1 MSQIYTKMIEAGW
14 IAAESSE
21 NERERLASLRSYQIL
36 DTDPTP
42 NFDRLTALLKKLLN
56 VEFALVSLVDEKRQ
70 WFKSACG
77 IDASETP
84 RQEAFCAHAILEKSV
99 LVVLD
104 ALQDA
109 RFKNNPLVKT
119 DPHIRFYAGYPLI
132 NSEGHVLGTL
142 CAIGTKSRDS
152 FEDDHFEVLETLA
165 KTVMDELEL
174 HRHAI
179 ELKKMVEQRS
189 LYVAQMSHEIR
200 TPLNGV
206 LGMASLL
213 GEELTKPEQVEKLN
227 VLENSAKIL
236 TSMVNNILDFSKIE
250 AGEVELDCAAV
261 NLIDLVRSSCS
272 VLEMSA
278 REKGIEIV
286 LEASQQLPT
295 SVLLDEVKIRQI
307 LLNLLSNAI
316 KFTETGMVSV
326 FLEYERENSL
336 ALLKVKDTGIGIEK
350 EKLKRVFE
358 PFAQA
363 GADIVRKYGGTGLG
377 LHIVKEF
384 VDAMGGTI
392 DVRSE
397 LGTGSEFRLA
407 IPATLAS
414 SSNVVNEQTEEIENT
429 DFSNLKVCVVED
441 HPTNQIVVTG
451 MLKRFNVRASC
462 FSSAE
467 EALENLENE
476 HFDLY
481 LTDCQLP
488 GMSGFE
494 FAQKLRTQE
503 EERSLPPSSII
514 ALTANV
520 MQGIREKCQEAGMN
534 EYLPKPVQKEDL
546 RMVLENCQKKVDS
559 RN

>member
-14 IAAESSE
+14 IAAVSSE
-21 NERERLASLRSYQIL
+21 NEKERLASLRSYQIL

-42 NFDRLTALLKKLLN
+42 NFDRQTALLKKLLD

-77 IDASETP
+77 IDVRETP

-104 ALQDA
+104 ALKDG
-109 RFKNNPLVKT
+109 RFKNNPLVRT
-119 DPHIRFYAGYPLI
+119 EPHIRFYAGYPLI

-165 KTVMDELEL
+165 KIV
-174 HRHAI
+174 
-179 ELKKMVEQRS
+179 
-189 LYVAQMSHEIR
+189 
-200 TPLNGV
+200 
-206 LGMASLL
+206 
-213 GEELTKPEQVEKLN
+213 
-227 VLENSAKIL
+227 
-236 TSMVNNILDFSKIE
+236 
-250 AGEVELDCAAV
+250 
-261 NLIDLVRSSCS
+261 IDLVKSSCS

-278 REKGIEIV
+278 RDKGIEIS
-286 LEASQQLPT
+286 LEASQQLPN
-295 SVLLDEVKIRQI
+295 SVLLDEVKVRQI

-326 FLEYERENSL
+326 LLEYKRENSL
-336 ALLKVKDTGIGIEK
+336 AQLIVKDTGIGIEK
-350 EKLKRVFE
+350 EKLKRIFE

-397 LGTGSEFRLA
+397 LGTGSEFRVL
-407 IPATLAS
+407 IPAPLAS
-414 SSNVVNEQTEEIENT
+414 SSDTENEQAEKVEHT
-429 DFSNLKVCVVED
+429 DYSKLKVCVVED

-451 MLKRFNVRASC
+451 MLKKYNVQASC
-462 FSSAE
+462 FASAE
-467 EALENLENE
+467 EALENLKQE

-488 GMSGFE
+488 GMD
-494 FAQKLRTQE
+494 
-503 EERSLPPSSII
+503 
-514 ALTANV
+514 
-520 MQGIREKCQEAGMN
+520 

-546 RMVLENCQKKVDS
+546 CMVLENCQKKVDS

>member
-14 IAAESSE
+14 IAAVSSE
-21 NERERLASLRSYQIL
+21 NEKERLASLRSYQIL

-42 NFDRLTALLKKLLN
+42 NFDRQTALLKKLLD

-77 IDASETP
+77 IDVRETP

-104 ALQDA
+104 ALKDG
-109 RFKNNPLVKT
+109 RFKNNPLVRT
-119 DPHIRFYAGYPLI
+119 EPHIRFYAGYPLI

-165 KTVMDELEL
+165 KIVMDELEL

-213 GEELTKPEQVEKLN
+213 GEELTKREQVEKLN

-250 AGEVELDCAAV
+250 AGEVELDCAPL
-261 NLIDLVRSSCS
+261 NLIDLVKSSCS

-278 REKGIEIV
+278 RDKGIEIS
-286 LEASQQLPT
+286 LEASQQLPN
-295 SVLLDEVKIRQI
+295 SVLLDEVKVRQI

-326 FLEYERENSL
+326 LLEYKRENSL
-336 ALLKVKDTGIGIEK
+336 AQLIVKDTGIGIEK
-350 EKLKRVFE
+350 EKLKRIFE
-358 PFAQA
+358 LFAQA

-384 VDAMGGTI
+384 VDALGGTI

-397 LGTGSEFRLA
+397 LGTGSEFRVL
-407 IPATLAS
+407 IPAPLAS
-414 SSNVVNEQTEEIENT
+414 SSDTENEQAEKVEHT
-429 DFSNLKVCVVED
+429 DYSKLKVCVVED

-451 MLKRFNVRASC
+451 MLKKYNVQASC
-462 FSSAE
+462 FASAE
-467 EALENLENE
+467 EALENLKQE

-488 GMSGFE
+488 GMD
-494 FAQKLRTQE
+494 
-503 EERSLPPSSII
+503 
-514 ALTANV
+514 
-520 MQGIREKCQEAGMN
+520 

-546 RMVLENCQKKVDS
+546 CMVLENCQKKVDS

>member
-179 ELKKMVEQRS
+179 ELKTMVEQRS

-250 AGEVELDCAAV
+250 AGEVELDCAPL

-278 REKGIEIV
+278 REKGIEII

-350 EKLKRVFE
+350 EKLKRIFE

-397 LGTGSEFRLA
+397 LGTGSEFRVL
-407 IPATLAS
+407 IPAPVAS
-414 SSNVVNEQTEEIENT
+414 SSDTANEQVEKVEDT
-429 DFSNLKVCVVED
+429 DYSNLKVCVVED

-467 EALENLENE
+467 EALEKLENE
-476 HFDLY
+476 LFDLF

-494 FAQKLRTQE
+494 FAQKLRTKE

>member
-14 IAAESSE
+14 IAAVSSE
-21 NERERLASLRSYQIL
+21 NEKERLASLRSYQIL

-42 NFDRLTALLKKLLN
+42 NFDRQTALLKKLLD

-77 IDASETP
+77 IDVRETP

-104 ALQDA
+104 ALKDG
-109 RFKNNPLVKT
+109 RFKNNPLVRT
-119 DPHIRFYAGYPLI
+119 EPHIRFYAGYPLI

-165 KTVMDELEL
+165 KIV
-174 HRHAI
+174 
-179 ELKKMVEQRS
+179 
-189 LYVAQMSHEIR
+189 
-200 TPLNGV
+200 
-206 LGMASLL
+206 
-213 GEELTKPEQVEKLN
+213 
-227 VLENSAKIL
+227 
-236 TSMVNNILDFSKIE
+236 
-250 AGEVELDCAAV
+250 
-261 NLIDLVRSSCS
+261 IDLVKSSCS

-278 REKGIEIV
+278 RDKGIEIS
-286 LEASQQLPT
+286 LEASQQLPN
-295 SVLLDEVKIRQI
+295 SVLLDEVKVRQI

-326 FLEYERENSL
+326 LLEYKRENSL
-336 ALLKVKDTGIGIEK
+336 AQLIVKDTGIGIEK
-350 EKLKRVFE
+350 EKLKRIFE

-384 VDAMGGTI
+384 VDALGGTI

-397 LGTGSEFRLA
+397 LGTGSEFRVL
-407 IPATLAS
+407 IPAPLAS
-414 SSNVVNEQTEEIENT
+414 SSDTENEQAEKVEHT
-429 DFSNLKVCVVED
+429 DYSKLKVCVVED

-451 MLKRFNVRASC
+451 MLKKYNVQASC
-462 FSSAE
+462 FASAE
-467 EALENLENE
+467 EALENLKQE

-488 GMSGFE
+488 GMD
-494 FAQKLRTQE
+494 
-503 EERSLPPSSII
+503 
-514 ALTANV
+514 
-520 MQGIREKCQEAGMN
+520 

-546 RMVLENCQKKVDS
+546 CMVLENCQKKVDS

>member
-14 IAAESSE
+14 IAAVSSE
-21 NERERLASLRSYQIL
+21 NEKERLASLRSYQIL

-42 NFDRLTALLKKLLN
+42 NFDRQTALLKKLLD

-77 IDASETP
+77 IDVRETP

-104 ALQDA
+104 ALKDG
-109 RFKNNPLVKT
+109 RFKNNPLVRT
-119 DPHIRFYAGYPLI
+119 EPHIRFYAGYPLI
-132 NSEGHVLGTL
+132 NSEGHVLVTL

-165 KTVMDELEL
+165 KIV
-174 HRHAI
+174 
-179 ELKKMVEQRS
+179 
-189 LYVAQMSHEIR
+189 
-200 TPLNGV
+200 
-206 LGMASLL
+206 
-213 GEELTKPEQVEKLN
+213 
-227 VLENSAKIL
+227 
-236 TSMVNNILDFSKIE
+236 
-250 AGEVELDCAAV
+250 
-261 NLIDLVRSSCS
+261 IDLVKSSCS

-278 REKGIEIV
+278 RDKGIEIS
-286 LEASQQLPT
+286 LEASQQLPN
-295 SVLLDEVKIRQI
+295 SVLLDEVKVRQI

-326 FLEYERENSL
+326 LLEYKRENSL
-336 ALLKVKDTGIGIEK
+336 AQLIVKDTGIGIEK
-350 EKLKRVFE
+350 EKLKRIFE
-358 PFAQA
+358 LFAQA

-384 VDAMGGTI
+384 VDALGGTI

-397 LGTGSEFRLA
+397 LGTGSEFRVL
-407 IPATLAS
+407 IPAPLAS
-414 SSNVVNEQTEEIENT
+414 SSDTENEQAEKVEHT
-429 DFSNLKVCVVED
+429 DYSKLKVCVVED

-451 MLKRFNVRASC
+451 MLKKYNVQASC
-462 FSSAE
+462 FASAE
-467 EALENLENE
+467 EALENLKQE

-488 GMSGFE
+488 GMD
-494 FAQKLRTQE
+494 
-503 EERSLPPSSII
+503 
-514 ALTANV
+514 
-520 MQGIREKCQEAGMN
+520 

-546 RMVLENCQKKVDS
+546 CMVLENCQKKVDS

>member
-14 IAAESSE
+14 IAAVSSE
-21 NERERLASLRSYQIL
+21 NEKERLASLRSYQIL

-42 NFDRLTALLKKLLN
+42 NFDRQTALLKKLLD

-77 IDASETP
+77 IDVRETP

-104 ALQDA
+104 ALKDG
-109 RFKNNPLVKT
+109 RFKNNPLVRT
-119 DPHIRFYAGYPLI
+119 EPHIRFYAGYPLI

-165 KTVMDELEL
+165 KIV
-174 HRHAI
+174 
-179 ELKKMVEQRS
+179 
-189 LYVAQMSHEIR
+189 
-200 TPLNGV
+200 
-206 LGMASLL
+206 
-213 GEELTKPEQVEKLN
+213 
-227 VLENSAKIL
+227 
-236 TSMVNNILDFSKIE
+236 
-250 AGEVELDCAAV
+250 
-261 NLIDLVRSSCS
+261 IDLVKSSCS

-278 REKGIEIV
+278 RDKGIEIS
-286 LEASQQLPT
+286 LEASQQLPN
-295 SVLLDEVKIRQI
+295 SVLLDEVKVRQI

-326 FLEYERENSL
+326 LLEYKRENSL
-336 ALLKVKDTGIGIEK
+336 AQLIVKDTGIGIEK
-350 EKLKRVFE
+350 EKLKRIFE
-358 PFAQA
+358 LFAQA

-397 LGTGSEFRLA
+397 LGTGSEFRVL
-407 IPATLAS
+407 IPAPLAS
-414 SSNVVNEQTEEIENT
+414 SSDTENEQAEKVEHT
-429 DFSNLKVCVVED
+429 DYSKLKVCVVED

-451 MLKRFNVRASC
+451 MLKKYNVQASC
-462 FSSAE
+462 FASAE
-467 EALENLENE
+467 EALENLKQE

-488 GMSGFE
+488 GMD
-494 FAQKLRTQE
+494 
-503 EERSLPPSSII
+503 
-514 ALTANV
+514 
-520 MQGIREKCQEAGMN
+520 

-546 RMVLENCQKKVDS
+546 CMVLENCQKKVDS

>member
-14 IAAESSE
+14 IAAVSSE
-21 NERERLASLRSYQIL
+21 NEKERLASLRSYQIL

-42 NFDRLTALLKKLLN
+42 NFDRQTALLKKLLD

-77 IDASETP
+77 IDVRETP

-104 ALQDA
+104 ALKDG
-109 RFKNNPLVKT
+109 RFKNNPLVRT
-119 DPHIRFYAGYPLI
+119 EPHIRFYAGYPLI

-165 KTVMDELEL
+165 KIV
-174 HRHAI
+174 
-179 ELKKMVEQRS
+179 
-189 LYVAQMSHEIR
+189 
-200 TPLNGV
+200 
-206 LGMASLL
+206 
-213 GEELTKPEQVEKLN
+213 
-227 VLENSAKIL
+227 
-236 TSMVNNILDFSKIE
+236 
-250 AGEVELDCAAV
+250 
-261 NLIDLVRSSCS
+261 IDLVKSSCS

-278 REKGIEIV
+278 RDKGIEIS
-286 LEASQQLPT
+286 LEASQQLPN
-295 SVLLDEVKIRQI
+295 SVLLDEVKVRQI

-326 FLEYERENSL
+326 LLEYKRENSL
-336 ALLKVKDTGIGIEK
+336 AQLIVKDTGIGIEK
-350 EKLKRVFE
+350 EKLKRIFE
-358 PFAQA
+358 LFAQA

-384 VDAMGGTI
+384 VDALGGTI

-397 LGTGSEFRLA
+397 LGTGSEFRVL
-407 IPATLAS
+407 IPAPLAS
-414 SSNVVNEQTEEIENT
+414 SSDTENEQAEKVEHT
-429 DFSNLKVCVVED
+429 DYSKLKVCVVED

-451 MLKRFNVRASC
+451 MLKKYNVQASC
-462 FSSAE
+462 FASAE
-467 EALENLENE
+467 EALENLKQE

-488 GMSGFE
+488 GMD
-494 FAQKLRTQE
+494 
-503 EERSLPPSSII
+503 
-514 ALTANV
+514 
-520 MQGIREKCQEAGMN
+520 

-546 RMVLENCQKKVDS
+546 CMVLENCQKKVDS

>member
-14 IAAESSE
+14 IAAVSSE
-21 NERERLASLRSYQIL
+21 NEKERLASLRSYQIL

-42 NFDRLTALLKKLLN
+42 NFDRQTALLKKLLD

-77 IDASETP
+77 IDVRETP

-104 ALQDA
+104 ALKDG
-109 RFKNNPLVKT
+109 RFKNNPLVRT
-119 DPHIRFYAGYPLI
+119 EPHIRFYAGYPLI

-165 KTVMDELEL
+165 KIV
-174 HRHAI
+174 
-179 ELKKMVEQRS
+179 
-189 LYVAQMSHEIR
+189 
-200 TPLNGV
+200 
-206 LGMASLL
+206 
-213 GEELTKPEQVEKLN
+213 
-227 VLENSAKIL
+227 
-236 TSMVNNILDFSKIE
+236 
-250 AGEVELDCAAV
+250 
-261 NLIDLVRSSCS
+261 IDLVKSSCS

-278 REKGIEIV
+278 RDKGIEIS
-286 LEASQQLPT
+286 LEASQQLPN
-295 SVLLDEVKIRQI
+295 SVLLDEVKVRQI

-326 FLEYERENSL
+326 LLEYKRENSL
-336 ALLKVKDTGIGIEK
+336 AQLIVKDTGIGIEK
-350 EKLKRVFE
+350 EKLKRIFE

-363 GADIVRKYGGTGLG
+363 GADIVRKYGGIGLG

-384 VDAMGGTI
+384 VDALGGTI

-397 LGTGSEFRLA
+397 LGTGSEFRVL
-407 IPATLAS
+407 IPAPLAS
-414 SSNVVNEQTEEIENT
+414 SSDTENEQAEKVEHT
-429 DFSNLKVCVVED
+429 DYSKLKVCVVED

-451 MLKRFNVRASC
+451 MLKKYNVQASC
-462 FSSAE
+462 FASAE
-467 EALENLENE
+467 EALENLKQE

-488 GMSGFE
+488 GMD
-494 FAQKLRTQE
+494 
-503 EERSLPPSSII
+503 
-514 ALTANV
+514 
-520 MQGIREKCQEAGMN
+520 

-546 RMVLENCQKKVDS
+546 CMVLENCQKKVDS